1 LWQKLDFGIKSELK
15 DAEVTFMKNRWGK
28 GEPVN
33 LSDLLRITPVADEI
47 MHLSEELGMSL
58 TDVMW
63 IVSQIIENN
72 DEIDREHDSEN
83 VQGLSEQEWDN
94 IDLESV
100 EDEIDRSMYMVNVKI
115 NGPGR
120 FPEIGFKAG
129 VNDTED
135 MNYFFDMILE
145 MMEKLD

>member
-1 LWQKLDFGIKSELK
+1 
-15 DAEVTFMKNRWGK
+15 MKNRWGR

-47 MHLSEELGMSL
+47 MHISEELGMSL

-63 IVSQIIENN
+63 IVSQIIENQ
-72 DEIDREHDSEN
+72 DEIDREQDPESM
-83 VQGLSEQEWDN
+83 QGPSGQEWDN

-100 EDEIDRSMYMVNVKI
+100 EEEMGQAMYMVNVKI

-135 MNYFFDMILE
+135 MSYFFDMILE
-145 MMEKLD
+145 MMEKLE

>member
-1 LWQKLDFGIKSELK
+1 
-15 DAEVTFMKNRWGK
+15 MKNRWGR

-47 MHLSEELGMSL
+47 MHISEELGMSL

-63 IVSQIIENN
+63 IVSQIIENQ
-72 DEIDREHDSEN
+72 DEIDREQDPESMQEPS
-83 VQGLSEQEWDN
+83 GQEWDN

-100 EDEIDRSMYMVNVKI
+100 EEEMGQAMYMVNVKI

-135 MNYFFDMILE
+135 MSYFFDMILE
-145 MMEKLD
+145 MMEKLE